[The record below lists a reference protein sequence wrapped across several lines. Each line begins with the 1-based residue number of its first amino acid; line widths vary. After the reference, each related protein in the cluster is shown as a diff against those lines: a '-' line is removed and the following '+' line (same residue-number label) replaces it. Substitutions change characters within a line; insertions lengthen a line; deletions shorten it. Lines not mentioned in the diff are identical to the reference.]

1 NTKKSL
7 PEIARELNVEGI
19 VEGSVVRSGN
29 RVRVTAQLIHAS
41 TDQHLWAETYE
52 RDLGDVLRLQSEVA
66 ESIAQHVRAEL
77 TPEQQARFRST
88 RTVNPEA
95 YEAYVRGSYYL
106 TNQYTMAE
114 PLNKAK
120 SHFEEAIRK
129 DPSFALAYSGLAE
142 SYVFLGFF
150 GQKQISPKD
159 ASQSARE
166 ALRKALELDDSIGE
180 IHDTL
185 GVLSWRFDWD
195 FAAADREFNQAIALA
210 PSYSCAHED
219 RAIFLSFIGRR
230 DEALGE
236 VAKSNEIDPGPSSAM
251 TEAAVYYQLREWERL
266 VEASRRGVI
275 AYPNEWVEHLNL
287 GVGYEATGKQLEA
300 IAEYQK
306 ALEMS
311 DGNQDATAELAYAY
325 VAAGRR
331 AEAGRIYRDLEQKS
345 KGAYVSPYIMATVYA
360 GLGNKDKAFEFLE
373 KAYREKSLELN
384 WHIKADQRIDSL
396 RADPRFE
403 NLLTR
408 VGLKN

>member
-1 NTKKSL
+1 M
-7 PEIARELNVEGI
+7 
-19 VEGSVVRSGN
+19 RSGN

-95 YEAYVRGSYYL
+95 YEAYVRGRYYL
-106 TNQYTMAE
+106 SNQFTMAE

-120 SHFEEAIRK
+120 SYFEEAIRK
-129 DPSFALAYSGLAE
+129 EPDFALAYSGLAD
-142 SYVFLGFF
+142 SHLYLGFF
-150 GQKQISPKD
+150 AQGQISAKD
-159 ASQSARE
+159 VAKSAHE

-185 GVLSWRFDWD
+185 AVLSWRFDWD
-195 FAAADREFNQAIALA
+195 FDTTDREFNKAIALA

-219 RAIFLSFIGRR
+219 RANFLGFIGRR
-230 DEALGE
+230 DEALAE
-236 VAKSNEIDPGPSSAM
+236 VAKSNEIDPGPGSAM
-251 TEAAVYYQLREWERL
+251 TEAGVYYQLRDWAHL

-275 AYPNEWVEHLNL
+275 AYPNEWLEHFNL
-287 GVGYEATGKQLEA
+287 AVGYEATGKRLEA

-311 DGNQDATAELAYAY
+311 DGNQDATAALAYAY
-325 VAAGRR
+325 AAAGQR
-331 AEAGRIYRDLEQKS
+331 AEAGRILRDLEQKS
-345 KGAYVSPYIMATVYA
+345 KTAYISPYLLGTVYA
-360 GLGNKDKAFEFLE
+360 GLGDNDKAFELLE
-373 KAYREKSLELN
+373 KAHREKSLELS